1 MSPSAKQAAYIKK
14 KELPSVSFRWMNWFL
29 PVVFGCAILFF
40 AENHLSNPQTL
51 PVNKIRVHGA
61 FVNVDETMLHR
72 AIAGVIAGGYFN
84 VDVERVR
91 EVVEQLPWVH
101 KASVRRVWPDTL
113 SVSVVEQQPVAVSK
127 SIGLINQNGDIFKPL
142 NNVLA
147 KTLPVFEGSVD
158 SNKLM
163 LSKYHEMNK
172 LLVSIERKITYL
184 KFDARHAFELKLDNG
199 LKVVLG
205 RDNAIH
211 RLKRLTRIYNKIL
224 ITRIN
229 DIEMVDLRYTN
240 GMAIGWKKNIKN
252 TKSPLDI
259 SGDMKHV

>member
-1 MSPSAKQAAYIKK
+1 MSARAKQAAYIKK
-14 KELPSVSFRWMNWFL
+14 KELPSVSFRWMNWVL
-29 PVVFGCAILFF
+29 PIVVVCVIMFY
-40 AENHLSNPQTL
+40 AENHLSHPQTL

-61 FVNVDETMLHR
+61 FVNVDEAMLHR

-113 SVSVVEQQPVAVSK
+113 SVSVVEQKPIAISK
-127 SIGLINQNGDIFKPL
+127 SFGLINQKGEVFKPL
-142 NNVLA
+142 NMSSTD
-147 KTLPVFEGSVD
+147 TLPVFEGSVAV
-158 SNKLM
+158 NKIM
-163 LSKYHEMNK
+163 LQKYYDMNG
-172 LLVSIERKITYL
+172 LLETINRKITYL
-184 KFDARHAFELKLDNG
+184 KFDARHALELRLDNG

-205 RDNAIH
+205 RDNTEL

-224 ITRIN
+224 LARIN
-229 DIEMVDLRYTN
+229 DIESVDLRYTN

-252 TKSPLDI
+252 TKDML
-259 SGDMKHV
+259 GDMKNV